1 MENAARGKFSCND
14 EVEIPEINYQYM
26 WQNIRR
32 RMQAN
37 ENDFKKMKILI
48 SNRPDLKAQ
57 YNYHDI
63 LQNDDI

>member
-1 MENAARGKFSCND
+1 
-14 EVEIPEINYQYM
+14 M